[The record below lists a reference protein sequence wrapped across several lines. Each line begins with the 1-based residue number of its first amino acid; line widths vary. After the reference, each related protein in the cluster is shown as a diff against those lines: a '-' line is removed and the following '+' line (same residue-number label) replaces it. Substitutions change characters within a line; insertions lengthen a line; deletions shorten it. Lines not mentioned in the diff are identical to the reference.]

1 MQALQAVKV
10 IIADYILMCFPTFF
24 FQKIKFRQT
33 DSFTTHAGEVE
44 KDVQEEL
51 IAEKLESSEDEKDQE
66 QIHETKVDENIP
78 LEEPRMVIC
87 TETLPLEEPPRM
99 EICTREMF
107 EDPAKEEPHI
117 ESCPREMF
125 EDPTEDD
132 ISMNRTYETQ
142 ETRIIT
148 DDQEI
153 ESR

>member
-1 MQALQAVKV
+1 MKLFLVQALQAVKV

-33 DSFTTHAGEVE
+33 DSFTTHEGEVE

-66 QIHETKVDENIP
+66 QVHETKVDEN
-78 LEEPRMVIC
+78 
-87 TETLPLEEPPRM
+87 LPLEEPPRM